1 MIRRDISFEEL
12 VATYPEA
19 VRYLLGK
26 GIQAIACGEPAW
38 GTLEEAAR
46 ARGYT
51 DEEIDLMVE
60 EISGLPGGEER

>member
-1 MIRRDISFEEL
+1 VIRRDISFEEL
-12 VATYPEA
+12 VAACPES

-46 ARGYT
+46 AKGYT
-51 DEEIDLMVE
+51 DAEIDLMAAE
-60 EISGLPGGEER
+60 LSRPQ